1 LPAATLRI
9 GPEAAWMLE
18 YYPMRVLRELPDGW
32 FEAAMT
38 YASEEWMARLVLG
51 FGSAVTVLEPAALA
65 ERVRASARAALGAY
79 ADAG

>member
-1 LPAATLRI
+1 
-9 GPEAAWMLE
+9 
-18 YYPMRVLRELPDGW
+18 MRVLRELPDGW